1 MALGGRDIVYAHQGV
16 VWPQFHRVRACR
28 ADGDKLKFSSP
39 PFRQGGELLE
49 IRVTETEYCRIG
61 IGAK

>member
-1 MALGGRDIVYAHQGV
+1 MALGGRDIYAYQGV
-16 VWPQFHRVRACR
+16 VRPQFHRVRACR
-28 ADGDKLKFSSP
+28 ADGDKSSP
-39 PFRQGGELLE
+39 PFRQGGELLV